1 MHVTFPR
8 IQSISHFGRQYHM
21 AKKAT
26 INLSETIREFQKSHR
41 GVSAKDAFEAIK
53 RAHPGQKIKE
63 GTFKAVFYKF
73 AGGGK
78 RKVVKRRKSV
88 RIGHDMVVIENR
100 VLAIVRAA
108 QELIALTGDSK
119 AAKAVI
125 DHM

>member
-1 MHVTFPR
+1 
-8 IQSISHFGRQYHM
+8 M
-21 AKKAT
+21 AKKSQSF
-26 INLSETIREFQKSHR
+26 NLSETIREFQKTHR

-53 RAHPGQKIKE
+53 KAHSSQKIKE
-63 GTFKAVFYKF
+63 GTFKATFYKL

-78 RKVVKRRKSV
+78 RKVVKRRKPV
-88 RIGHDMVVIENR
+88 RVGHDMVAIENR

-108 QELIALTGDSK
+108 NELIALTGDSK

>member
-1 MHVTFPR
+1 
-8 IQSISHFGRQYHM
+8 M

-26 INLSETIREFQKSHR
+26 FNLSETIREFQKSHR

-53 RAHPGQKIKE
+53 KAHSSHEINE
-63 GTFKAVFYKF
+63 STFKAVYYKF

-78 RKVVKRRKSV
+78 RKVVKRRKPV
-88 RIGHDMVVIENR
+88 RVGHDMVAIEDR

-108 QELIALTGDSK
+108 KELIALTGDSK